1 MAHLLTVLGECS
13 SALEDDI
20 LTTTA
25 DVAEELSAGL
35 HSANQLTRTGIISPA
50 AADRMPVT
58 ASAQSGMLDKFLQC
72 LGSDASEWEMHQ
84 CVIARDASGATV
96 LHWAAIGGD
105 LQVCQ
110 ALLDNG
116 ARADALDGEG
126 RLPADVA
133 TNEAVRSLLTTAL
146 DGQFCESDGYDS
158 GADDRPWH

>member
-1 MAHLLTVLGECS
+1 M
-13 SALEDDI
+13 ED
-20 LTTTA
+20 LPRGGRGA
-25 DVAEELSAGL
+25 PEELSAAL
-35 HSANQLTRTGIISPA
+35 HAADDPAPLTPQAGSISPA

-58 ASAQSGMLDKFLQC
+58 ASAQSGMLDNFLHC

-84 CVIARDASGATV
+84 CVTARDDSGATV

-110 ALLDNG
+110 ALLENG

-146 DGQFCESDGYDS
+146 DGQFYESDGYDS

>member
-1 MAHLLTVLGECS
+1 M
-13 SALEDDI
+13 EDDI

-35 HSANQLTRTGIISPA
+35 HSAFQVNRTGSISPA

-58 ASAQSGMLDKFLQC
+58 ASAQSGMLDTFLQC

>member
-35 HSANQLTRTGIISPA
+35 HSAFQVNRTGSISPA

-58 ASAQSGMLDKFLQC
+58 ASAQSGVLDKFLQC

-96 LHWAAIGGD
+96 LHWAAIDGD
-105 LQVCQ
+105 LQACQ

-116 ARADALDGEG
+116 AQADALDGEG